1 MRDAGLVATG
11 IVFGWLLSK
20 SWSDPECRMG
30 LTIFLVVTAVMFLAF
45 VLAVVG
51 HGKEP
56 RNSDRDDEDE
66 DRE

>member
-1 MRDAGLVATG
+1 MRDGGLVGAG

-20 SWSDPECRMG
+20 SWSDPECRLG
-30 LTIFLVVTAVMFLAF
+30 LAVFLVATAVVFLVF

-51 HGKEP
+51 HGRE
-56 RNSDRDDEDE
+56 RHGSDGDEDD